1 MCVKCEVDQS
11 GQSEVDCCTLRAIF
25 GPQVFLILNSRS
37 LSETLLQLS
46 CLDQVLSLLILILL
60 ACLSRDFGSLS
71 ASPVPSRPLIG
82 CCWPP
87 VQEPPNFTLLCQLHN
102 CGSHLHCSTGF
113 QLEQS
118 KKEADRLYPIITMS
132 SSRRPHSPFFVP
144 TFLSFDHRSTI

>member
-1 MCVKCEVDQS
+1 MKWTNLDSRRWTAAHSVPSLVHKCFS
-11 GQSEVDCCTLRAIF
+11 SSTLAPCPRLF
-25 GPQVFLILNSRS
+25 CS
-37 LSETLLQLS
+37 S